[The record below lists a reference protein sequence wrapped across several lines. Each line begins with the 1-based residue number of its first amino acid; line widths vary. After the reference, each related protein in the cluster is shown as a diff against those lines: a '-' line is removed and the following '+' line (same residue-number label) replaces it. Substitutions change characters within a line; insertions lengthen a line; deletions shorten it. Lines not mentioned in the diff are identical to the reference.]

1 MRILSI
7 DPGYERVGI
16 AIIEKN
22 KTGKPTLI
30 FSECLITDKILPFPE
45 RLTIIGL
52 KLEHLIHDYSPT
64 VLAIETLF
72 FNTNQKT
79 ALKVSEARGV
89 MLYCAQ
95 KSGLEIC
102 EYTPLQIKNALTGYG
117 RAKKDQVDQM
127 TRQLINIE
135 KEIKYDDEM
144 DAIATGLTCEASYG
158 NILD

>member
-16 AIIEKN
+16 AIVEKMERS
-22 KTGKPTLI
+22 KPELL
-30 FSECLITDKILPFPE
+30 FSECFITDKKLPFPE
-45 RLTIIGL
+45 RLALIGSR
-52 KLEHLIHDYSPT
+52 LEHIIHDHAPS

-72 FNTNQKT
+72 FKTNQKT

-89 MLYCAQ
+89 MIYCA
-95 KSGLEIC
+95 KKNGLEIC

-117 RAKKDQVDQM
+117 RASKDQVDQM
-127 TRQLINIE
+127 TRQLISIN

-158 NILD
+158 NVIE